1 MIVMKFGGTSVGNAE
16 MIKNAAAIVK
26 SNLGRNPIIVVSAV
40 TKMTDALIR
49 LAKAASDGTGNEIL
63 DEIKRTHCMI
73 LEELEIEK
81 NILDEDF
88 AELSGLLRNTQ
99 QSRQLNDPTLDLFQS
114 FGEKMSSKIFAAHL
128 SKVGIASQPFTSWEL
143 GLLTSGDFG
152 NAEPLESSYAAIK
165 KKISG
170 LKLCPV
176 ITGFIGRTEKG
187 ETTTLGRGG
196 SDYTASIFGAAAG
209 AEEIQI
215 WTDVDGIMS
224 ADPKI
229 VPDAKTIERISFD
242 EASELAYFGARVI
255 HPKTLLP
262 AVNKNISVKVMNTLN
277 AGHHGT
283 TITKKSVHEAKIVK
297 AIACKKNV
305 TLINIKSS
313 RMLGAHGF
321 LAKIFSIFAKY
332 RKSVDAIATSEVAVS
347 LTIDDNEDVDKIVD
361 ELNEISSTT
370 LSTNKAIICIVG
382 DGMKNET
389 GIAGRIFS
397 TLGEDTINIEMISQG
412 ASQIN
417 LTFIVDGKDAEKS
430 VNMLHNEF
438 FGE

>member
-16 MIKNAAAIVK
+16 RIKNAAAIVK
-26 SNLGRNPIIVVSAV
+26 SNLGRKPIIVVSAV
-40 TKMTDALIR
+40 AKMTDTLIR
-49 LAKAASDGTGNEIL
+49 LAKAAPDGQGDEIFE
-63 DEIKRTHCMI
+63 EIKRTHYTI
-73 LEELEIEK
+73 LEGLELEK
-81 NILDEDF
+81 SILDGDF

-99 QSRQLNDPTLDLFQS
+99 QSKQLNDAVLDAFQS
-114 FGEKMSSKIFAAHL
+114 FGEKISSKIFAAHL
-128 SKVGIASQPFTSWEL
+128 NKAGIMSQAFNSWEL

-152 NAEPLESSYAAIK
+152 NAEPLKASYAAIK
-165 KKISG
+165 KKVSG
-170 LKLCPV
+170 LNILPV
-176 ITGFIGRTEKG
+176 ITGFIGRAEKG

-196 SDYTASIFGAAAG
+196 SDYTAAIFGAAAG

-224 ADPKI
+224 ADPKV
-229 VPDAKTIERISFD
+229 VPGAKTIKNLSFD

-262 AVNKNISVKVMNTLN
+262 AIDKNISVRVLNTFN
-277 AGHHGT
+277 PQHQGT
-283 TITKKSVHEAKIVK
+283 TITKKSLHDDRIIK
-297 AIACKKNV
+297 AIVCKKNI

-313 RMLGAHGF
+313 RMLGAYGF
-321 LAKIFSIFAKY
+321 LARIFSIFAKY
-332 RKSVDAIATSEVAVS
+332 GKSVDAIATSEVAVS
-347 LTIDDNEDVDKIVD
+347 LTIDDNEGVDKIVD

-370 LSTNKAIICIVG
+370 LATNKAIICVVG
-382 DGMKNET
+382 GRMEYEP

-397 TLGEDTINIEMISQG
+397 TLGKEAINIEMISQG

-417 LTFIVDGKDAEKS
+417 MTFIVDGKDAEKS
-430 VNMLHNEF
+430 VNTLHNEF